1 MRAERVDVDPDDE
14 VASRRTLRRGRL
26 LAAGAL
32 LCYLAAAVLAVL
44 LLRGDVVRALGVV
57 VCVLLAVPAIWFAVT
72 RTGLARLVA
81 AVVLVLLG
89 VAAVALVASALDT
102 LWTLLAVVVLGFVGS
117 RLGDAALD
125 TVATLEPDRGRKVPA
140 ARHGVL
146 IVNPR
151 SGDGKAERAGL
162 ADLARRRGIEVIEL
176 TEGSDLEELA
186 EGAVESGADVI
197 GMAGGDGSQAL
208 VASVAARHDVPFV
221 CVPAGTRN
229 HLALDL
235 GLDRD
240 DLPTAL
246 KAFGPCRQR
255 RIDLATVNGQVFV
268 NNVSLGVYA
277 KIVQAPEY
285 REAKG
290 ATTATMLPELLG
302 PESDGFDLAFTDDT
316 GTEHAEAQ
324 LIQVS
329 NNAYALRGGGFGTR
343 PRLDRGVLGIA
354 AVEVQ
359 GALDVGRFLALQA
372 AGQLS
377 RFQGWAEWTAPTFE
391 VRSSEPVEAGVDGE
405 ATTLDPPLRFEV
417 LPRAVA
423 VRIPPGA
430 PGASPAA
437 RRQRS
442 ILTIFTGRP
451 TTHAHGGTDG

>member
-1 MRAERVDVDPDDE
+1 V
-14 VASRRTLRRGRL
+14 VAGI
-26 LAAGAL
+26 
-32 LCYLAAAVLAVL
+32 VL
-44 LLRGDVVRALGVV
+44 
-57 VCVLLAVPAIWFAVT
+57 
-72 RTGLARLVA
+72 
-81 AVVLVLLG
+81 VVLTVG
-89 VAAVALVASALDT
+89 IVALMASALDT
-102 LWTLLAVVVLGFVGS
+102 LWALVLVAVLGFVGS

-125 TVATLEPDRGRKVPA
+125 TIATLEPDRARKVPA

-151 SGDGKAERAGL
+151 SGDGKAGRADL
-162 ADLARRRGIEVIEL
+162 TALARRRGIEVVEL
-176 TEGSDLEELA
+176 TPGTDLEQLA
-186 EGAVESGADVI
+186 EDAVASGADVI

-208 VASVAARHDVPFV
+208 VASVAARHGVPYV

-240 DLPTAL
+240 DLAGAL
-246 KAFGPCRQR
+246 KAFGACRER
-255 RIDLATVNGQVFV
+255 RIDLATVNGRVFV

-302 PESDGFDLAFTDDT
+302 PESEGFDLAFTDDT
-316 GTEHAEAQ
+316 GTEHSGAQ

-372 AGQLS
+372 AGQLG
-377 RFQGWAEWTAPTFE
+377 RFQGWTEWTAPTFE
-391 VRSSEPVEAGVDGE
+391 VRSTAPIEAGVDGE
-405 ATTLDPPLRFEV
+405 ALLLEPPLRFEM

-430 PGASPAA
+430 PGVSPAA

-442 ILTIFTGRP
+442 ILTIFRGRP
-451 TTHAHGGTDG
+451 TTHALGGTDG